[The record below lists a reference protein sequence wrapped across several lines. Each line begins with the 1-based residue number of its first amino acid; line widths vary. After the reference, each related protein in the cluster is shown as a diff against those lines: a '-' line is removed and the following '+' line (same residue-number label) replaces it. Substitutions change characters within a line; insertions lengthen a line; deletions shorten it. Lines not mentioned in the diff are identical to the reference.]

1 VGEVSGGGFDS
12 GVDGG
17 SLVAGGGQDVG
28 GERGGEV
35 LTTFSKKKGGEEE
48 RGGERCQRCPFK
60 GERWEQRKGGS
71 EVNAHVEEGEG
82 RGGGSGV
89 AAGGS
94 GRRHVAR
101 TGEPKG
107 ADRWATATVSG
118 SSAS

>member
-17 SLVAGGGQDVG
+17 SPVAGGGQEVG

-35 LTTFSKKKGGEEE
+35 LTAFSKKKGGEEE

-82 RGGGSGV
+82 RGGGKARGV
-89 AAGGS
+89 WCGGGWLGAAS
-94 GRRHVAR
+94 CR
-101 TGEPKG
+101 TNRG
-107 ADRWATATVSG
+107 AQRG
-118 SSAS
+118 